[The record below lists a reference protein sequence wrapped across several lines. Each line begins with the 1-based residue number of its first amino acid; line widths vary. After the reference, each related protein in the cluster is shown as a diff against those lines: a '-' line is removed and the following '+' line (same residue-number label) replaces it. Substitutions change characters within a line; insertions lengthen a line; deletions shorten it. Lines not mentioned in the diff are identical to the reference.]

1 MKPGKFNIF
10 SNLFESF
17 DSRKIGFYDP
27 DKKELFFSISKL
39 FFCVWNG
46 TSAADDMKHSNPVE
60 NFARSGDNDVNNVN
74 DVHDHNVNDDDDG
87 GAALACRVCRKK
99 CP

>member
-1 MKPGKFNIF
+1 MKPGKFNIL

-27 DKKELFFSISKL
+27 DKKELFSPFPNGFL
-39 FFCVWNG
+39 WNG

-60 NFARSGDNDVNNVN
+60 NFARSGDNDVNNDD
-74 DVHDHNVNDDDDG
+74 DVHDHNVNDDNDG
-87 GAALACRVCRKK
+87 GAGLACRVCRKK